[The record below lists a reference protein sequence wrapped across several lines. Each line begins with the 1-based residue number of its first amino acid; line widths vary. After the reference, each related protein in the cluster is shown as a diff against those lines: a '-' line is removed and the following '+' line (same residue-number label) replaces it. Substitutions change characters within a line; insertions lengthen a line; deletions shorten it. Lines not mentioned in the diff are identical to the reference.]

1 MLGSQTHC
9 LDQSLVGVDSIGV
22 LWSAWVRCLLM
33 VGPKAVK
40 LSGMEEVGT
49 YRSHV
54 TVVMEL
60 SPSREKA
67 VQMQ

>member
-1 MLGSQTHC
+1 
-9 LDQSLVGVDSIGV
+9 
-22 LWSAWVRCLLM
+22 M

-60 SPSREKA
+60 SPQGRR
-67 VQMQ
+67 QYRCND